1 MALIVQKYGG
11 TSVGSA
17 ERIKKVAERVV
28 KTKRAGNEVVVI
40 VSAMGHTTD
49 ELVSLLKQ
57 ITKNPDPREYDMLLS
72 TGEQVSAALLASAV
86 IELGEKAVSLTGGQA
101 GVMTEDIPSKARI
114 KAVKFDR
121 LKKELAQDKIVIVT
135 GFQGI
140 DSKGDITTIG
150 RGGSDTSAVVIA
162 ASLKADVCEIYT
174 DVDGVYT
181 TDPRVVPN
189 ARKLEKISHDEMLEM
204 ASVGAG
210 VMHPR
215 AIQCGKIYGMDIHVR
230 SSFNDKEGTII
241 TKLSAKEVKEM
252 EKRGL
257 VTGIAFDTNVTKIGV
272 LQAPDKPGIASRIF
286 NALAEENISVDMII
300 QSIHGG
306 SVADLAFT
314 VAAGELNKALQVIKV
329 ANEKIGAKEIVSDD
343 SVAKISL
350 VGVGMV
356 GAPGV
361 AAKMFDTLAKN
372 NINIQMISTS
382 EIRISCV
389 VDGKQAKK
397 AVQVLHEA
405 FELNGV

>member
-86 IELGEKAVSLTGGQA
+86 IELGEKAISLTGGQA
-101 GVMTEDIPSKARI
+101 GVITEDIPSKARI
-114 KAVKFDR
+114 KAVKFER
-121 LKKELAQDKIVIVT
+121 LKKELAQNKIVIVT

-174 DVDGVYT
+174 DVEGIYT
-181 TDPRVVPN
+181 TDPRVVAD

-215 AIQCGKIYGMDIHVR
+215 AIECGKIYGIDIHVR

-257 VTGIAFDTNVTKIGV
+257 VTGIAFDTNAAKIGV
-272 LQAPDKPGIASRIF
+272 LQAPDKPGIASKIF
-286 NALAEENISVDMII
+286 TALAKENISVDMII

-306 SVADLAFT
+306 NVADLAFT
-314 VAAGELNKALQVIKV
+314 VSAGELKRALQVIKA

-361 AAKMFDTLAKN
+361 AAKMFETLAKN

-405 FELNGV
+405 FELSGV